1 MITIVNKKEKLYA
14 GEPFKI
20 YIGRPSI
27 FGNPYSVKEYGRA
40 GCIEKYNNYFQSIMQ
55 GTLKGPNFDYTGPGV
70 RLRKAIIH
78 LKKIHDV
85 YGKLVLE
92 CWCAKGEITTKDKP
106 YICHGQVIA
115 EYLEKY
121 MLERL

>member
-1 MITIVNKKEKLYA
+1 MITIVNKKEKLYV

-27 FGNPYSVKEYGRA
+27 LGSPYTVKEYGRA
-40 GCIEKYNNYFQSIMQ
+40 GCIEKYNSYFQSIMQ
-55 GTLKGPNFDYTGPGV
+55 GTLKGQDFDAI
-70 RLRKAIIH
+70 RKAVVY
-78 LKKIHDV
+78 LKKVHDE